1 MPRTN
6 VLGTTAPPG
15 SGAQRCAQ
23 AGERE
28 HGIESTAGTAAP
40 AARSSPFHPLADRF
54 PLIEGV
60 EFDELVAD
68 IKANGLIEPIV
79 MLDGMILDGRNRYR
93 ACVAADV
100 EPTFRPFTGDDP
112 AAYVISANIHRR
124 HLTAEQKRD
133 LIAERIKATPEKSDR
148 AIADMLKVSPTT
160 VGKVRRATIHRGQ
173 LPEKRIG
180 KDGKARKPPAK
191 KVKPVPPPDAPQKMA
206 AVTDAVGS
214 DGSAT
219 KAAVFAP
226 QQGKDL
232 AEQLRLAEIKIAGLE
247 SENQELKAERDRLHQ
262 SLAEAHAANLALIEQ
277 LMVHVPAE
285 PPVTFGDPGPIP
297 ELLRR
302 DRVSS

>member
-6 VLGTTAPPG
+6 VVGTTTPPG

-28 HGIESTAGTAAP
+28 HRIESTAGTAAP
-40 AARSSPFHPLADRF
+40 AARSSPFHPLGDRF
-54 PLIEGV
+54 PPIEGV

-100 EPTFRPFTGDDP
+100 EPTFRPFTSDDP

-133 LIAERIKATPEKSDR
+133 LITERIKAAPEKSDR
-148 AIADMLKVSPTT
+148 AIADTLKVSPTT

-180 KDGKARKPPAK
+180 KDGKALKQQARKALAQSDRPETGNENNGAAVGIDRRKPRAST
-191 KVKPVPPPDAPQKMA
+191 
-206 AVTDAVGS
+206 AVLFEHLNRVN
-214 DGSAT
+214 
-219 KAAVFAP
+219 
-226 QQGKDL
+226 
-232 AEQLRLAEIKIAGLE
+232 AEKGQLEIKIAELE
-247 SENQELKAERDRLHQ
+247 SENEKLKAQRDQLQQ
-262 SLAEAHAANLALIEQ
+262 SLADAHAANLALIER
-277 LMVHVPAE
+277 LKVYVPVE
-285 PPVTFGDPGPIP
+285 GLQREQTTDDLGIP
-297 ELLRR
+297 DFLRR
-302 DRVSS
+302 SS